1 VHEPHSI
8 DRHPLRA
15 MLTADEFARLRDDV
29 QFCRV
34 SWPVCIVVDR
44 PLFDPKPTQRA
55 MFEEK
60 E

>member
-1 VHEPHSI
+1 
-8 DRHPLRA
+8 
-15 MLTADEFARLRDDV
+15 LRDDV

-34 SWPVCIVVDR
+34 SWPVCVVVDR
-44 PLFDPKPTQRA
+44 PLFDPKPTQR